1 LNAFISN
8 RLIILFSAQRFI
20 VVFFPLKRNDFCNK
34 TKTKFVIIVLFVF
47 SIAFYS
53 YALFTSSIERNRN
66 GQKECVTISKWYDIV
81 DIISFI
87 DTIQTLILPFVLIC
101 IINLSILFKLVRTL
115 GKPIEIKD
123 RNQRV
128 SVMPLT
134 RKIDNNR
141 IKSSIFEISSSLLK
155 SKSTTSHLSRNILMQ
170 RHQNRSKSK
179 SSNKKAFLLLAIV
192 TIFLVINCPLT
203 VKKTLRYFGKLLP
216 YRNLADFH
224 ESMISVGIDLC
235 KLNNT
240 NAIINVKFQN
250 QTFEF
255 DVKEEM
261 KSIQKLQIGTKMATF
276 TYYINFSINFYLY
289 TFKLKQFR
297 KNLFKMFKK

>member
-1 LNAFISN
+1 M
-8 RLIILFSAQRFI
+8 
-20 VVFFPLKRNDFCNK
+20 
-34 TKTKFVIIVLFVF
+34 
-47 SIAFYS
+47 
-53 YALFTSSIERNRN
+53 
-66 GQKECVTISKWYDIV
+66 
-81 DIISFI
+81 
-87 DTIQTLILPFVLIC
+87 
-101 IINLSILFKLVRTL
+101 RTL

-123 RNQRV
+123 QNQRV
-128 SVMPLT
+128 SVMSLT
-134 RKIDNNR
+134 RMIDNNR

-155 SKSTTSHLSRNILMQ
+155 TKSTTSHLSRNILMQ

-192 TIFLVINCPLT
+192 SIFLVINCPLT

-297 KNLFKMFKK
+297 KSLFKMFKK